1 MEHSHPQQQPEKQ
14 VFDTNDLQT
23 IAHFEKLTHVKV
35 RDYYDHNDRL
45 IFIIETGGLLR
56 ALGEN
61 GANVKKLST
70 QLNRRIKVAEFNPDV
85 KLFIRN
91 LIHPLKVEKMDAD
104 TPSEGIIT
112 LSDNDVKTKG
122 LIIGAKA
129 QNLRFYER
137 VVQKYFPEV
146 KEIKVV

>member
-1 MEHSHPQQQPEKQ
+1 METPEKQ
-14 VFDTNDLQT
+14 VMDNDSLQY
-23 IAHFEKLTHVKV
+23 IAAFEKISHVKV
-35 RDYYDHNDRL
+35 RDFYIHNERL
-45 IFIIETGGLLR
+45 IYIINEGDLLR
-56 ALGEN
+56 ALGKD
-61 GANVKKLST
+61 GANVKLLSSKLGK
-70 QLNRRIKVAEFNPDV
+70 RIKVAEYNPDV

-91 LIHPLKVEKMDAD
+91 LIHPLRVAKTDLN
-104 TPSEGIIT
+104 TPDEGVIT
-112 LSDNDVKTKG
+112 LSDADVKTKG